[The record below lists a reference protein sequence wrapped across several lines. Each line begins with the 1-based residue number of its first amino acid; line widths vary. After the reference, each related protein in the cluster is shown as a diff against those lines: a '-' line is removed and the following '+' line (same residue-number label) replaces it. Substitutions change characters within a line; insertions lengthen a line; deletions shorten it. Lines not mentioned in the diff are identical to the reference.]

1 MLELLSLK
9 TPFELMVAP
18 NGARLTKLDHPKLP
32 ILINEISD
40 RFGNQVLVL
49 SVDARRAKTKSGLAQ
64 NAIEADYSLYK
75 MYSDIV
81 VPLIDYDENGEIKTS
96 VFSEQQTAD
105 AVLKILGYQNK

>member
-40 RFGNQVLVL
+40 T
-49 SVDARRAKTKSGLAQ
+49 ALACAEAGA
-64 NAIEADYSLYK
+64 NAIHIHVRDSQNITVLTQIFTKKQSRLLGQKLLFTYK
-75 MYSDIV
+75 YHQK
-81 VPLIDYDENGEIKTS
+81 LQE
-96 VFSEQQTAD
+96 FSM
-105 AVLKILGYQNK
+105 